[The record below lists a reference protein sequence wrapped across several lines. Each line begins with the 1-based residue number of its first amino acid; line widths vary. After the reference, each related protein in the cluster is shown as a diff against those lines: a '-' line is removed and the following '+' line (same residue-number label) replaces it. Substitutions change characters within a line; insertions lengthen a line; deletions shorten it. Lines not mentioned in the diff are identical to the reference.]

1 METLQ
6 KLSELRDLKGP
17 SPAFTKVQLAY
28 ALMVGGAARR
38 VWDVRGWPSFSGWGR
53 GPSGTMVSR
62 LASAGLIH
70 TTRKGLS
77 LTERGRQLYQSLTS
91 IISSVGRASFPLPW
105 DLKHSIGVLVRGLAD
120 RVLSGLE
127 ERDEAIRYGAD
138 AAIVL
143 TREADGIHMPQVS
156 NISRERPEFAKNVEE
171 FFKPSVGD
179 VMIIA
184 GAQEERKALYAAL
197 AAALKLYEKAK
208 KP

>member
-28 ALMVGGAARR
+28 ALMVVGGAEGVGRKRLAQLLGLGEGT
-38 VWDVRGWPSFSGWGR
+38 VR
-53 GPSGTMVSR
+53 TMVSR

-91 IISSVGRASFPLPW
+91 IIGSVGRASFPLPW